1 MGKELQYFVSEAE
14 LRLVYNFKKQD
25 YFNPVKPKPWGDW
38 CIYWIFW
45 QFKKINKIYYQFAY

>member
-45 QFKKINKIYYQFAY
+45 QFKK